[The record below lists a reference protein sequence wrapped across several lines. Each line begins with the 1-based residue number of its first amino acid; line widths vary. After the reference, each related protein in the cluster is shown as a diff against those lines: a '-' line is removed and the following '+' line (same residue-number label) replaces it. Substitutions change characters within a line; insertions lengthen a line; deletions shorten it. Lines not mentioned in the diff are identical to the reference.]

1 MKDRELDGR
10 RLTTLPTVKRGRPKK
25 FQSVEE
31 LEEAVERYFQSCFVV
46 ATVEIKRWVP
56 GDEGEEEGRPG
67 HFEYD
72 RVPAK
77 TATGETVYELIKQP
91 TVTGLA
97 VALDTTR
104 DLLLDYENKPENAD
118 FSDTIKRAKAIIH
131 EYAEQY
137 LFAGKNQTSGIFNL
151 KNNFGW
157 NDRSEIDMTT
167 KGNALPSTVVSEKVS
182 AILGGAKPAT
192 DDVIE
197 QENDRQGTA

>member
-1 MKDRELDGR
+1 MKDRELEGR

-31 LEEAVERYFQSCFVV
+31 LEDAIERYFKSCFVQ
-46 ATVEIKRWVP
+46 ATVERKRWVE
-56 GDEGEEEGRPG
+56 GDQGIEEGRPG

-72 RVPAK
+72 RVPAVT
-77 TATGETVYELIKQP
+77 TAGDPVFELIKQP

-137 LFAGKNQTSGIFNL
+137 LFEGKNQTSGIFNL

-157 NDRSEIDMTT
+157 NDRTELDMTT
-167 KGNALPSTVVSEKVS
+167 KGKQLPAAVISDKVAAILAPDDDVSEN
-182 AILGGAKPAT
+182 
-192 DDVIE
+192 
-197 QENDRQGTA
+197 ENDKQGTA